1 MFIKTANGKVYSSNT
16 NGATFVDQTA
26 GLLGAGNNDVLQ
38 VVYQEGS
45 ESVILQGWGANNWAT
60 RDMGDSWIQ
69 PCGLPGVSDSNCFS
83 SPVGDSG
90 GYIASLIRMHPH
102 DPNKLL
108 ALVARKTC
116 VDEDEV
122 GYEVSE
128 CGRDLM
134 YSPDFGRTWQNLRE
148 NSAER
153 VAGFVDFDWAP
164 AEPPRLDAPAI
175 LATVYED
182 QSHVAA
188 GAHKAWDY
196 NVHFVFSQD
205 LFKSPHERRLTCG
218 NSFEVLSGRD
228 VYVAQLSDCEAYHG
242 ASKEDKDAFK
252 GTDVALR
259 VSTDGGRNF
268 KRACFPV
275 GLRQRGFTI
284 FDWNEG
290 RDGADFIA
298 VDHDEEDAAEAAAP
312 MGNVYSSDA
321 SGQLYSISLRRN
333 LYFGGAVDFINV
345 EGIEG
350 VFIANQIAN
359 DAFVSPEGVAGGS
372 PEDFVK
378 TRISFNG
385 GGAWQPVKA
394 PAVDV
399 TGKPITCHSDDC
411 ELHLHGA
418 SHWQRGTWKT
428 RLGSVYSQPSAPGV
442 VLATG
447 NVGEYLSGDA
457 QIVNT
462 FLSRDA
468 GATWTEILK
477 GPHIYEFGNHGG
489 LIVVAK
495 MAALG
500 PTTKVQFSRDEGR
513 SWEDVPLQRAINVH
527 NIRVDPDG
535 AGTVFVIHGTDAGS
549 TEGDGD
555 AKGLIYTLD
564 FSKLNDRSGNHWTFG
579 RCDTE
584 KDYEWWN
591 PAAPG
596 ESNGCILGRK
606 YEMERRRQD
615 ACCLNDHDYERTA
628 TKETTCAC
636 DKDFDTECQF
646 GSERM
651 VELGECERMESV
663 DLDRCPALVGQRYPN
678 SNKRII
684 AGSACS
690 GGHAALGVGSFVV
703 GEEGKKRGRGGG
715 SGVGTFFLVLLF
727 LGAFAGGGYWAY
739 NQYDLGRFV
748 PQGVRDTV
756 NGLKDNIDELLGR
769 KTPTPAGYFEPLG
782 DFGGEEF

>member
-1 MFIKTANGKVYSSNT
+1 M
-16 NGATFVDQTA
+16 
-26 GLLGAGNNDVLQ
+26 
-38 VVYQEGS
+38 
-45 ESVILQGWGANNWAT
+45 
-60 RDMGDSWIQ
+60 
-69 PCGLPGVSDSNCFS
+69 
-83 SPVGDSG
+83 
-90 GYIASLIRMHPH
+90 
-102 DPNKLL
+102 
-108 ALVARKTC
+108 
-116 VDEDEV
+116 
-122 GYEVSE
+122 
-128 CGRDLM
+128 
-134 YSPDFGRTWQNLRE
+134 
-148 NSAER
+148 
-153 VAGFVDFDWAP
+153 
-164 AEPPRLDAPAI
+164 AEPSGELRRTRRRFRRFRLGPRGTARLDAPAI

-242 ASKEDKDAFK
+242 ASKEDKDAFE

-350 VFIANQIAN
+350 VYIANQIAN

-513 SWEDVPLQRAINVH
+513 SWEDVPPARDQRAQHPRRSRRRGDRLRHPRHRRGIHGGRRRREGTDLHPRLLQAERSLGEALDLRSMRRREGLRVVESRGAGRVQRVH
-527 NIRVDPDG
+527 PRQEVRDG
-535 AGTVFVIHGTDAGS
+535 ASSTGRVLPERSRLRTHGD
-549 TEGDGD
+549 EGD
-555 AKGLIYTLD
+555 A
-564 FSKLNDRSGNHWTFG
+564 
-579 RCDTE
+579 
-584 KDYEWWN
+584 
-591 PAAPG
+591 
-596 ESNGCILGRK
+596 
-606 YEMERRRQD
+606 
-615 ACCLNDHDYERTA
+615 
-628 TKETTCAC
+628 
-636 DKDFDTECQF
+636 
-646 GSERM
+646 
-651 VELGECERMESV
+651 
-663 DLDRCPALVGQRYPN
+663 
-678 SNKRII
+678 
-684 AGSACS
+684 
-690 GGHAALGVGSFVV
+690 
-703 GEEGKKRGRGGG
+703 
-715 SGVGTFFLVLLF
+715 
-727 LGAFAGGGYWAY
+727 
-739 NQYDLGRFV
+739 
-748 PQGVRDTV
+748 VRV
-756 NGLKDNIDELLGR
+756 R
-769 KTPTPAGYFEPLG
+769 
-782 DFGGEEF
+782 

>member
-1 MFIKTANGKVYSSNT
+1 M
-16 NGATFVDQTA
+16 
-26 GLLGAGNNDVLQ
+26 
-38 VVYQEGS
+38 
-45 ESVILQGWGANNWAT
+45 
-60 RDMGDSWIQ
+60 
-69 PCGLPGVSDSNCFS
+69 
-83 SPVGDSG
+83 
-90 GYIASLIRMHPH
+90 
-102 DPNKLL
+102 
-108 ALVARKTC
+108 
-116 VDEDEV
+116 
-122 GYEVSE
+122 
-128 CGRDLM
+128 
-134 YSPDFGRTWQNLRE
+134 
-148 NSAER
+148 
-153 VAGFVDFDWAP
+153 
-164 AEPPRLDAPAI
+164 
-175 LATVYED
+175 
-182 QSHVAA
+182 
-188 GAHKAWDY
+188 
-196 NVHFVFSQD
+196 
-205 LFKSPHERRLTCG
+205 
-218 NSFEVLSGRD
+218 
-228 VYVAQLSDCEAYHG
+228 
-242 ASKEDKDAFK
+242 
-252 GTDVALR
+252 
-259 VSTDGGRNF
+259 
-268 KRACFPV
+268 
-275 GLRQRGFTI
+275 
-284 FDWNEG
+284 
-290 RDGADFIA
+290 
-298 VDHDEEDAAEAAAP
+298 
-312 MGNVYSSDA
+312 
-321 SGQLYSISLRRN
+321 
-333 LYFGGAVDFINV
+333 
-345 EGIEG
+345 
-350 VFIANQIAN
+350 
-359 DAFVSPEGVAGGS
+359 
-372 PEDFVK
+372 
-378 TRISFNG
+378 
-385 GGAWQPVKA
+385 KA

-564 FSKLNDRSGNHWTFG
+564 FSKLNDRSGKHWTFG
-579 RCDTE
+579 RCDAE

-628 TKETTCAC
+628 TKETPCAC

-678 SNKRII
+678 SNKRIL

-690 GGHAALGVGSFVV
+690 GATRRSASGASSSA
-703 GEEGKKRGRGGG
+703 KRGRREDAAGAPASAPSSSCSCSSAPSPAAATGPTTSTTSEG
-715 SGVGTFFLVLLF
+715 SCPRVSGT
-727 LGAFAGGGYWAY
+727 
-739 NQYDLGRFV
+739 R
-748 PQGVRDTV
+748 
-756 NGLKDNIDELLGR
+756 
-769 KTPTPAGYFEPLG
+769 
-782 DFGGEEF
+782 